1 MFRRA
6 IPITDGVFQVKAI
19 GARVTVLTEG
29 GKVLLVDA
37 GLRGSGSTI
46 TRGLRAAGLSPDRIG
61 RVVVTHAHPDHSG
74 GLGELTEGRKIA
86 VAAHPL
92 EADIIDGTVAAPNP
106 LQCRM
111 LAWMARPPLTKLM
124 GNPVHVD
131 DRIEDGDVLPFGTE
145 VRVVHLPGHTPG
157 SVGLH
162 LPEKRAVIVG
172 DALHSTS
179 SVGGYTHQPQES
191 PSSQE
196 RRCGRWRSSST
207 WSSTSSA
214 SATSRPCGGS
224 PAKRLEGLSSGTPPD
239 QRGLQWLSELT
250 CWNAT
255 FAPVRT
261 TSARYTVRLGGS

>member
-46 TRGLRAAGLSPDRIG
+46 TRGLRAAGLSPDHIG

-92 EADIIDGTVAAPNP
+92 EADIIDGTVAAPNS

-111 LAWMARPPLTKLM
+111 LAWMARPALTKLM

-131 DRIEDGDVLPFGTE
+131 DRIEDGDMLPFGTE
-145 VRVVHLPGHTPG
+145 VRVVH
-157 SVGLH
+157 
-162 LPEKRAVIVG
+162 
-172 DALHSTS
+172 
-179 SVGGYTHQPQES
+179 
-191 PSSQE
+191 
-196 RRCGRWRSSST
+196 
-207 WSSTSSA
+207 
-214 SATSRPCGGS
+214 
-224 PAKRLEGLSSGTPPD
+224 
-239 QRGLQWLSELT
+239 
-250 CWNAT
+250 
-255 FAPVRT
+255 
-261 TSARYTVRLGGS
+261 

>member
-1 MFRRA
+1 MFRRT

-111 LAWMARPPLTKLM
+111 LAWMARPALTKLM

-172 DALHSTS
+172 DALQYKLGWRLYPPAPGVTQ
-179 SVGGYTHQPQES
+179 QPREAMRS
-191 PSSQE
+191 LEKLLDLEFDIICFSHFPPM
-196 RRCGRWRSSST
+196 RREPRKALGR
-207 WSSTSSA
+207 
-214 SATSRPCGGS
+214 
-224 PAKRLEGLSSGTPPD
+224 LI
-239 QRGLQWLSELT
+239 QRH
-250 CWNAT
+250 A
-255 FAPVRT
+255 A
-261 TSARYTVRLGGS
+261 

>member
-19 GARVTVLTEG
+19 GARVTVLAEG

-111 LAWMARPPLTKLM
+111 LAWMARPALTKLM

-172 DALHSTS
+172 DALQYKLGWRLYPPAPGVTQ
-179 SVGGYTHQPQES
+179 QPREAMRS
-191 PSSQE
+191 LEKLLDLEFDIICFSHFPPM
-196 RRCGRWRSSST
+196 RREPRKALGR
-207 WSSTSSA
+207 
-214 SATSRPCGGS
+214 
-224 PAKRLEGLSSGTPPD
+224 LI
-239 QRGLQWLSELT
+239 QRH
-250 CWNAT
+250 A
-255 FAPVRT
+255 A
-261 TSARYTVRLGGS
+261 

>member
-111 LAWMARPPLTKLM
+111 LAWMARPALTKLM

-157 SVGLH
+157 SVGFH

-172 DALHSTS
+172 DALQYKLGWRLYPPAPGVTQ
-179 SVGGYTHQPQES
+179 QPREAMRS
-191 PSSQE
+191 LEKLLDLEFDIICFSHFPPM
-196 RRCGRWRSSST
+196 RREPRKALGR
-207 WSSTSSA
+207 
-214 SATSRPCGGS
+214 
-224 PAKRLEGLSSGTPPD
+224 LI
-239 QRGLQWLSELT
+239 QRH
-250 CWNAT
+250 A
-255 FAPVRT
+255 A
-261 TSARYTVRLGGS
+261 

>member
-46 TRGLRAAGLSPDRIG
+46 TRGLRAAGLSPDHIG

-111 LAWMARPPLTKLM
+111 LAWMARPALTKLM

-172 DALHSTS
+172 DALQYKLGWRLYPPAPGVTQ
-179 SVGGYTHQPQES
+179 QPREAMRS
-191 PSSQE
+191 LEKLLDLEFDIICFSHFPPM
-196 RRCGRWRSSST
+196 RREPRKALGR
-207 WSSTSSA
+207 
-214 SATSRPCGGS
+214 
-224 PAKRLEGLSSGTPPD
+224 LI
-239 QRGLQWLSELT
+239 QRH
-250 CWNAT
+250 A
-255 FAPVRT
+255 A
-261 TSARYTVRLGGS
+261 

>member
-92 EADIIDGTVAAPNP
+92 EADIIDGTVAA
-106 LQCRM
+106 R
-111 LAWMARPPLTKLM
+111 T
-124 GNPVHVD
+124 
-131 DRIEDGDVLPFGTE
+131 
-145 VRVVHLPGHTPG
+145 
-157 SVGLH
+157 
-162 LPEKRAVIVG
+162 
-172 DALHSTS
+172 
-179 SVGGYTHQPQES
+179 
-191 PSSQE
+191 
-196 RRCGRWRSSST
+196 RC
-207 WSSTSSA
+207 SA
-214 SATSRPCGGS
+214 EC
-224 PAKRLEGLSSGTPPD
+224 
-239 QRGLQWLSELT
+239 
-250 CWNAT
+250 
-255 FAPVRT
+255 
-261 TSARYTVRLGGS
+261 